1 MKKFL
6 NRKTVLLG
14 LIAVFLCVYI
24 LQISL
29 GGKNSMEILTV
40 KNEIDC
46 LKISYPSNPEKDVT
60 LEKKDGVWVW
70 GNYATNEAL
79 IKSFENAVAS
89 IKVLGTAT
97 SSGDR
102 ERYDLTDEKI
112 IKVEALSGG
121 KTVRTIC
128 IGKDTPNGTQCY
140 ALIDGSSSVQII
152 AQGLKSLFTFTKDA
166 IRTKT
171 AYSVGISLINS
182 IHIKNAD
189 GEYTLKKVAV
199 PQTDTEIPQTKWFV
213 VGKEEMELDQSKVVF
228 FVDGISSMTANSWLS
243 DDAEPTAAEPIAVA
257 ELSTADETVT
267 VMTYPPEKGSMDNVV
282 KCSTSPYLFKTA
294 SGNAEAFKRTVES
307 FLPGADSEE

>member
-152 AQGLKSLFTFTKDA
+152 GQGLKSLFTFSNEA
-166 IRTKT
+166 LRTRT
-171 AYSVGISLINS
+171 AYDIEGIEINKV
-182 IHIKNAD
+182 HIKNASS
-189 GEYTLKKVAV
+189 EYTLKKVAV
-199 PQTDTEIPQTKWFV
+199 PKTDSDLSESKWILE
-213 VGKEEMELDQSKVVF
+213 GQESTELDQSSVVSF
-228 FVDGISSMTANSWLS
+228 IFSIASMTSNSWLK
-243 DDAEPTAAEPIAVA
+243 DDAEPQNPEPVATAEI
-257 ELSTADETVT
+257 STSEKTLTVT
-267 VMTYPPEKGSMDNVV
+267 VYPSDKGLTDSIVR
-282 KCSTSPYLFKTA
+282 CSNSPYYFKTA
-294 SGNAEAFKRTVES
+294 TGSTGPFNRTPES
-307 FLPGADSEE
+307 FLPDADSEE